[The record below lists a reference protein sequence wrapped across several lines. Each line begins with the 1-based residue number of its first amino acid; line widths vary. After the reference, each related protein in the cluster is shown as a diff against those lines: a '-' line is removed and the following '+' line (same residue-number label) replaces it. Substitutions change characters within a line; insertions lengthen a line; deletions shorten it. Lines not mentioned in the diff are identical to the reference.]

1 MKTTNDVHSPRF
13 KSQLD
18 PAFSSKAK
26 VKSRDKRKTGSM
38 GRSCGATSRQRW
50 NARTLRKV
58 ANVKEHPMGE
68 QAAVQGATSYDVYRT
83 Q

>member
-1 MKTTNDVHSPRF
+1 MKTTNDVHSPKF

-38 GRSCGATSRQRW
+38 GRSCGRVYRT
-50 NARTLRKV
+50 RTLVKV